1 MIGRRYPPALSW
13 SRERQRQYPAR
24 ADFPT
29 LNEKRAA
36 AGFAALEGGDAL
48 PRLKRGG
55 GKRNDEH
62 AFQTN

>member
-13 SRERQRQYPAR
+13 SRERQRQKLAR

-36 AGFAALEGGDAL
+36 AGSGALEGGDAL
-48 PRLKRGG
+48 PRSKRGG
-55 GKRNDEH
+55 GKRNDEY